1 MPIATTEKKA
11 VMQQYAQHENDT
23 GSPEVQIAVMT
34 QRIRSL
40 TVHFKAFPKDNGSK
54 RGLVRL
60 IGRRKRLLRYLKQ
73 TSLERYEALVKKLDI

>member
-1 MPIATTEKKA
+1 MPISSSERKA
-11 VMQQYAQHENDT
+11 VIQEFAQHEKDT

-40 TVHFKAFPKDNGSK
+40 TVHFNQFKKDNGSK

-60 IGRRKRLLRYLKQ
+60 IGRRKRLLNYLKHV
-73 TSLERYEALVKKLDI
+73 SPERHAALVKKLDI